1 MRRSLLPSRRHPA
14 FLFLQRGL
22 ARLRWILVL
31 TVLAV
36 AVALGLP
43 KLVARISHDHSPQA
57 RAAEADMRA
66 IGDGL
71 ERYRKDNGR
80 YPSTQQGLL
89 ALVIKPARGP
99 VANGWQIGGYVERL
113 PRDPWG
119 NSYQY
124 DAAEDGDSF
133 QLFSFGEAG
142 PAGGGDDDAHVIRL
156 H

>member
-1 MRRSLLPSRRHPA
+1 MRRSLRHPA

-36 AVALGLP
+36 AAALLLP
-43 KLVARISHDHSPQA
+43 PLVTRFNHDHSPQA
-57 RAAEADMRA
+57 QAAEKDMQA
-66 IGDGL
+66 IAAGL
-71 ERYRKDNGR
+71 ERYRQDNGR
-80 YPSTQQGLL
+80 YPSAAQGLL
-89 ALVIKPARGP
+89 ALVIKPTRAP
-99 VANGWQIGGYVERL
+99 VPANWPIGGYVERL

-124 DAAEDGDSF
+124 GAEDDGSAYE
-133 QLFSFGEAG
+133 LYSFGQAG
-142 PAGGGDDDAHVIRL
+142 PEGGADGEQVIRQ

>member
-1 MRRSLLPSRRHPA
+1 MRRSLQPSRRHPA

-36 AVALGLP
+36 AAAL
-43 KLVARISHDHSPQA
+43 LVPPLVTRFNHDHGPQA
-57 RAAEADMRA
+57 LAAEKDMKA
-66 IGDGL
+66 IAAGL
-71 ERYRKDNGR
+71 ERYRQDNGR

-89 ALVIKPARGP
+89 ALVIRPAREP
-99 VANGWQIGGYVERL
+99 LANGWQLGGYVERL

-119 NSYQY
+119 NPYQY
-124 DAAEDGDSF
+124 QADDDGASYE
-133 QLFSFGEAG
+133 LFSFGQAG
-142 PAGGGDDDAHVIRL
+142 PDGGDDDERVISL